1 MKYEQYLKEKALDA
15 IFELYNVKP
24 ELEHLQVGVT
34 RKDFE
39 GDFTIVCFPLLKY
52 SKKNPDQTAEE
63 LGNYLVKNNPELES
77 FNKIKGF
84 LNLSF
89 AKDFWISEF
98 NKAYDQEFFGFIK
111 PSNNSEKIVVE
122 YSSPNTNKPLHLGHI
137 RNNLIGFSISRILEA
152 AGNNIIKTNIV
163 NDRGIHI
170 CKSMIAWKKWGNGE
184 TPESSKIKG
193 DFLVGKYYVKFDQEY
208 KNELQILI
216 SQGQTKEEAEKNSTL
231 MAETREMLINWEN
244 GDTETIDLWKTMN
257 SWVYAGFDVTYKRLG
272 VDFDKI
278 YYESDTYKLGKDI
291 VLDSLKQ
298 NKLEQNEDGSV
309 WANLEGDGLDKKL
322 LLRSDGTS
330 VYMTQD
336 IGTAVIRHKD
346 FKFDS
351 HIYVVGNEQDYHFKV
366 LKLILGK
373 MGYEWAQQI
382 YHLSYGMVELPEGK
396 MKSREGTVVDA
407 DDLMEVMNQTARQ
420 ISQELGKLDGLAAD
434 EIDNIIETIAMAALK
449 YFLLKVDPKKN
460 MVFNPRESI
469 DFNGNT
475 GPFVQYTYARIQS
488 VKSKAKG
495 LQIQYN
501 ETIKDVELDKIEIRL
516 LKSIQFFPDII
527 YQAAEELN
535 PAVVAN
541 YIYELVKE
549 YNLFYH
555 DCPILK
561 EPEPEPELMK
571 FRLQISELCG
581 KIIKNGFYL
590 LGIGVPERM

>member
-1 MKYEQYLKEKALDA
+1 MKYDDYIKEKALDA
-15 IFELYNVKP
+15 VNKLYGTNP
-24 ELEHLQVGVT
+24 NPDHIQVQAT

-52 SKKNPDQTAEE
+52 SKKNPDQTAED
-63 LGNYLVKNNPELES
+63 LGKFLLES
-77 FNKIKGF
+77 NSEIGAYNIIKGF

-89 AKDFWISEF
+89 TNNFWVIEF
-98 NKAYDQEFFGFIK
+98 NKAYSEADFGFVK
-111 PSNNSEKIVVE
+111 PSDNAKTVVVE

-137 RNNLIGFSISRILEA
+137 RNNLIGFSISRILGA
-152 AGNNIIKTNIV
+152 TGKKIIKTNIV

-170 CKSMIAWKKWGNGE
+170 CKSMIAWKKWGNNE
-184 TPESSKIKG
+184 SPESTGIKG

-208 KNELQILI
+208 KKELESLV

-231 MAETREMLINWEN
+231 MAETREMLLKWEKN
-244 GDTETIDLWKTMN
+244 DKETIDLWKTMN
-257 SWVYAGFDVTYKRLG
+257 TWVYSGFDVTYKRLG

-278 YYESDTYKLGKDI
+278 YYESDTYKLGKNI
-291 VLDSLKQ
+291 VLDALKQ
-298 NKLEQNEDGSV
+298 NKLEQLEDGSI

-336 IGTAVIRHKD
+336 LGTACIRHDD

-366 LKLILGK
+366 LKLILEK
-373 MGYEWAQQI
+373 MGFEWAHQI

-407 DDLMEVMNQTARQ
+407 DELMEEMNHTARQ
-420 ISQELGKLDGLAAD
+420 ISQELGKLDGLAPD
-434 EIDNIIETIAMAALK
+434 EIESIIEIISMGALK

-460 MVFNPRESI
+460 MTFNPRESI

-488 VKSKAKG
+488 VKNKA
-495 LQIQYN
+495 QEMNISYN
-501 ETIKDVELDKIEIRL
+501 ETITNIELDKKEIQL
-516 LKSIQFFPDII
+516 LKSIGFFPGII
-527 YQAAEELN
+527 KETADGLN
-535 PAVVAN
+535 PGILIN

-549 YNLFYH
+549 YNQFYH
-555 DCPILK
+555 DFSILK
-561 EPEPEPELMK
+561 EPKPELMK
-571 FRLQISELCG
+571 FRLQISDLCG